1 MQPGGLMEVG
11 GGRRVRTALGAGVAV
26 AVVVALGACTPPAE
40 ERPRDTASE
49 VTTAAAADVV
59 PDAAVDAASQ
69 RLLAFFDRVYEDML
83 EASPIMA
90 ARLGHDPAGA
100 RWDDW
105 SAEGIAAD
113 RALLADALERLR
125 ADFDPAALDPNARM
139 QHRILEEELELRLR
153 RHDWRSH
160 AYPLNQIVGLHLTV
174 ASTLTSHQRVGDA
187 DDARAYI
194 ARLRGVRALFEDFVA
209 DLERR
214 EADGVL
220 MPRSVYPLLVDGA
233 RALVSGQP
241 FDDDDDNPVWTDFRD
256 KVEAAASIDSEER
269 DALLAE
275 GREALLGPYRDGYR
289 LLIERLE
296 YERGATEVDGG
307 VWQLPEGDDYY
318 AFAVRL
324 FTTTDITPAEV
335 HALGLEHVERIH
347 GEMRAIKRR
356 TGFDGTL
363 DEFFD
368 YLRND
373 TRFQV
378 EDSDAGR
385 AEYLALAEEIVAE
398 AEANLDRVVTEPP
411 STPVRV
417 RRFPTYREGGGPGGF
432 YEAPSAPGDPG
443 TVYLN
448 LGSMASNPLWGLP
461 ALLYHEGPPGH
472 HLQIATILETPDVP
486 ELRKIY
492 VWWLNTA
499 FIEGWALYAEYLPS
513 ELGLYRDDYAEFGR
527 LSAELWRACRLV
539 VDSGLHYKRWTRDEA
554 IEWLYRNT
562 ASSREANAREVDRF
576 LAVPGQATAFMVG
589 MQKILEVREW
599 ARDALGEDFD
609 VRAFHDVVLRHG
621 NIPLWAMEQAVRE
634 WVDEARGA
642 RP

>member
-1 MQPGGLMEVG
+1 MRQQDA
-11 GGRRVRTALGAGVAV
+11 RGAGSSQDTRRALFAGGALVIAIT
-26 AVVVALGACTPPAE
+26 LGACTSPDQEDRIEPAVE
-40 ERPRDTASE
+40 AAATAATDAVPDTA
-49 VTTAAAADVV
+49 VA
-59 PDAAVDAASQ
+59 AASQ
-69 RLLAFFDRVYEDML
+69 RLLGFFDRVYEDML

-90 ARLGHDPAGA
+90 ARLGHDPVGD

-105 SAEGIAAD
+105 SAEGIAAE

-125 ADFDPAALDPNARM
+125 ADFDPAALDPGARM
-139 QHRILEEELELRLR
+139 QYRILEEELELRLR

-160 AYPLNQIVGLHLTV
+160 AYALNQIVGLHLTV
-174 ASTLTSHQRVGDA
+174 AGTLTSHQRVGDA

-194 ARLRGVRALFEDFVA
+194 DRLRGVRALFEDFVA

-214 EADGVL
+214 EGDGVL
-220 MPRSVYPLLVDGA
+220 MPRSVYPLLIDGA

-241 FDDDDDNPVWTDFRD
+241 FDGDGDNPVWTDFRD
-256 KVEAAASIDSEER
+256 KVEEASIDPSDR

-289 LLIERLE
+289 VLIERLE

-335 HALGLEHVERIH
+335 HTLGLEHVERIH

-373 TRFQV
+373 ARFQV

-385 AEYLALAEEIVAE
+385 DEYLALAEEIVAE

-417 RRFPTYREGGGPGGF
+417 RRFPAYREGGGPGGF

-448 LGSMASNPLWGLP
+448 LGRMESNPLWGLP

-554 IEWLYRNT
+554 IEWLYQNT

-599 ARDALGEDFD
+599 AREALGEDFD

-634 WVDEARGA
+634 WVDDERGA